1 MFSGGDDGNSMMR
14 KLWYKSRNL
23 FDFIAPQEYGIGPE
37 EKLEIGVLSALP
49 LVRQIVD
56 DLEEARDSLT
66 PCTRLF
72 FTKESK
78 VITLLNVILLCGIP
92 VRLSYSPQEVDEVD
106 CELISRTSR
115 LRRCRLIRFCRPD
128 TDCL

>member
-1 MFSGGDDGNSMMR
+1 MFAAPDGSTEMVR
-14 KLWYKSRNL
+14 KLWYKSRNM
-23 FDFIAPQEYGIGPE
+23 FDFVAPSEYGIEKE

-106 CELISRTSR
+106 CTFFWLPRY
-115 LRRCRLIRFCRPD
+115 LVFFAL
-128 TDCL
+128 

>member
-1 MFSGGDDGNSMMR
+1 MFAGPDGDTEMVR

-23 FDFIAPQEYGIGPE
+23 FDFVAPQEYGIERE
-37 EKLEIGVLSALP
+37 EKIEIGVLSALP

-78 VITLLNVILLCGIP
+78 VITILNVILLCGIP

-106 CELISRTSR
+106 CKYGAQITPWDT
-115 LRRCRLIRFCRPD
+115 FC
-128 TDCL
+128 